1 MAPSPAYPQK
11 ELQAEVPGV
20 GSFSSLYISRSSEN
34 NSLPE
39 PAQFV
44 LGSEQEI

>member
-20 GSFSSLYISRSSEN
+20 RSFSSLYISKSLE

-39 PAQFV
+39 QAQFV
-44 LGSEQEI
+44 LDPELEI